1 MTHITQTSPHRTSAR
16 IFGGFFILA
25 FMSYGAGSGMMDTIA
40 NSPNGLAEIA
50 SSQTTIVIGFVLMAV
65 VHTFANIGLAVIM
78 APILKP
84 TNPTLAHGYY
94 TAAIVATMTLIVG
107 AIFMLLLL
115 PLSQE
120 YMASGDAAYLETLA
134 TLFKKA
140 GFYSYQLGM
149 TLWGLGGLILAYL
162 LFVSRLIPRLLAV
175 WGFAGYLIFIT
186 GTTAELFGYE
196 IGLMLSAPGGLFE
209 IALSFWLIFRGFSTP
224 RTATT

>member
-1 MTHITQTSPHRTSAR
+1 MTNHITQASPHRMPAR
-16 IFGGFFILA
+16 MFGGFFILA
-25 FMSYGAGSGMMDTIA
+25 FVSYGAGSGMVDSVA
-40 NSPNGLAEIA
+40 NADGLAEIA

-78 APILKP
+78 TPILKP
-84 TNPTLAHGYY
+84 INPTLAYGYY

-134 TLFKKA
+134 TLFKKS

-149 TLWGLGGLILAYL
+149 TLWGLGGLVLTYL
-162 LFVSRLIPRLLAV
+162 LFTSRLIPRRLSV
-175 WGFAGYLIFIT
+175 WGFAGYLIFII
-186 GTTAELFGYE
+186 GTIAELFGYE

-209 IALSFWLIFRGFSTP
+209 IALSFGLIIKGFSAP
-224 RTATT
+224 RTATV

>member
-1 MTHITQTSPHRTSAR
+1 MKNHITQASPHRNSAR
-16 IFGGFFILA
+16 MFGGFFILA
-25 FMSYGAGSGMMDTIA
+25 FVSYGAGSGMIDSVTNA
-40 NSPNGLAEIA
+40 DGLAEIA

-78 APILKP
+78 TPILKP
-84 TNPTLAHGYY
+84 TNPTLAYGYFV
-94 TAAIVATMTLIVG
+94 AAVVATMTLIVG

-115 PLSQE
+115 PISQE

-149 TLWGLGGLILAYL
+149 TIWGLGGLALTYL
-162 LFVSRLIPRLLAV
+162 LFTSRLIPRLLSV

-186 GTTAELFGYE
+186 GTIAELFGYE

-209 IALSFWLIFRGFSTP
+209 IALSFWLIFKGFSTP
-224 RTATT
+224 RSATV